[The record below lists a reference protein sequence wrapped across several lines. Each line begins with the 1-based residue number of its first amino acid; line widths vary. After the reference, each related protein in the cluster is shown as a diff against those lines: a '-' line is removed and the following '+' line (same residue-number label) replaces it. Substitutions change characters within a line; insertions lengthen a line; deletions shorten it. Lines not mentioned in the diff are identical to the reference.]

1 MGRSISGD
9 TTSNPSRSVLSVD
22 GFQTGDLI
30 YETTG
35 KTGPIPDT
43 FAGVTSFSASSNL
56 STARNYAGSLYS
68 TKIAVPT
75 DSELLR
81 CYGSGEPTAV
91 LSDGNIV
98 TAYFGQ
104 DVNSTN
110 GTIYLDVYFRI
121 DQPDGTPVVAE
132 TQINI
137 NNNNYENREGKLL
150 SVHANPVGGF
160 IVAFHAGS
168 TNYLSWNIFTNAGVS
183 QGGQQLKTTYTN
195 IKNIKTSSFG
205 ITNEFAIGIVNST
218 NSVYLVRVNASGE
231 QQTITV
237 EGTTGYGT
245 TFDICST
252 SYSGTGNL
260 VHCIYTVNNYIQ
272 RKAYRSDGQ
281 PVILE
286 SNIQQS
292 QGGNTIF
299 SVNCDSSSTDSICV
313 VWTQNGQET
322 INTIGVLDGTTTGN
336 WTERI
341 WLGNFDGSSQGAS
354 ETGDFVGNISG
365 TNNFL
370 YTVHGYYEIL
380 TQVIAYNGTVVSSF
394 TRNLISQSWQGAK
407 GLIKAGTEI
416 RYYATSGTTAT
427 SDFTTFGG
435 RLSPLQYVVLDSTS
449 YLPAGENS
457 DSVIV
462 DTAQV
467 ASSGYIKN
475 SATPTSAKFYAAA
488 NSSVVG
494 ELPRTTNTASLV
506 QPMTSLGFVSAT
518 MMKALELD
526 NGNIAILYGNS
537 TVITLK
543 IIDKNYNAISSTTI
557 ATTNSANGAY
567 KIDLKRLTNKN
578 IIICFPSSANYT
590 IIMGRVYDPT
600 MTTIVTADEVITDSG
615 NSDSDQ
621 VAVSLTP
628 IPYSDTKFVF
638 TFKVS
643 SRFYHKVMES
653 TDLSQV
659 HARVIGLAT
668 TPMAASQCQTVVD
681 RQGYFYCNFTAE
693 SGGTYLIRSILH
705 TSFLY
710 LETFVTMR
718 YGGATNYTR
727 RNSETCLLSDG
738 TVMAPY
744 AESSGQDSIRQLNGT
759 STSDDNERSVN
770 NSRNDN
776 YGAIQGVTGD
786 GQWFMYNNSNSTNGG
801 VLWLTAQEGAN
812 PNFYAF
818 GNYSNGLTTGA
829 NQGEVGCTTPS
840 SGSTAHIIAYSTV
853 SSFSI
858 AKVRI
863 RAESY
868 LLSTTAGVTESLPVS
883 LNGNNA
889 PLIGVAAQDCAA
901 GEVGLVQTKGSASL
915 NTNYPSS
922 TSESFDFRTQTADG
936 VKGFISGRNI
946 SLGD

>member
-9 TTSNPSRSVLSVD
+9 TASNSSRSVLSVD

-35 KTGPIPDT
+35 KVGPIPDT
-43 FAGVTSFSASSNL
+43 FAGSTAFSATANL
-56 STARNYAGSLYS
+56 SNARSNSTSLYS
-68 TKIAVPT
+68 TKLAVPT
-75 DSELLR
+75 DSEKVR
-81 CYGSGEPTAV
+81 CFGSGEPTAV
-91 LSDGNIV
+91 LSDGNVV

-104 DVNSTN
+104 DINSSNSTV
-110 GTIYLDVYFRI
+110 YLDVYFRI

-137 NNNNYENREGKLL
+137 DNSNYENREGKLL
-150 SVHANPVGGF
+150 SVHANSAGGF

-168 TNYLSWNIFTNAGVS
+168 TNYLSWKIFTNAGVE
-183 QGGQQLKTTYTN
+183 QGNQQIKTTWTN

-205 ITNEFAIGIVNST
+205 ITNEFAIGINDSS
-218 NSVYLVRVNASGE
+218 NNLSLVRVNASGE
-231 QQTITV
+231 QQTISVGNTQ
-237 EGTTGYGT
+237 YGT
-245 TFDICST
+245 TFDMCST
-252 SYSGTGNL
+252 SYSGTGDL
-260 VHCIYTVNNYIQ
+260 VHLMFTVSNYIQ
-272 RKAYRSDGQ
+272 RKSYNSVGTNL
-281 PVILE
+281 INE
-286 SNIQQS
+286 SIQQS

-299 SVNCDSSSTDSICV
+299 DVSCDSSSTDSICV

-322 INTIGVLDGTTTGN
+322 INTIGVLDGTTSGN

-341 WLGNFDGSSQGAS
+341 WLGNFDGASQGAS
-354 ETGDFVGNISG
+354 DAGNFVGNISG

-380 TQVIAYNGTVVSSF
+380 TQVIAYNGTVVNSF
-394 TRNLISQSWQGAK
+394 IRNLISQSWQGAK
-407 GLIKAGTEI
+407 GLIKAGTEL

-427 SDFTTFGG
+427 PDFTTFGA
-435 RLSPLQYVVLDSTS
+435 RLSPLQYVVLNPTT
-449 YLPAGENS
+449 YLPSGENS
-457 DSVIV
+457 DLIIV

-467 ASSGYIKN
+467 ASSGYVKN

-506 QPMTSLGFVSAT
+506 QPMTSLGIAQAAYI
-518 MMKALELD
+518 KALELD
-526 NGNIAILYGNS
+526 NGNIAILYS
-537 TVITLK
+537 ISAVIRLK
-543 IIDKNYNAISSTTI
+543 IIDKDYNSVSLTTISST
-557 ATTNSANGAY
+557 NSGNGEY
-567 KIDLKRLTNKN
+567 KFDIKRLTNNN
-578 IIICFPSSANYT
+578 IIICFPSPDNYT
-590 IIMGRVYDPT
+590 IINGRVYDPT
-600 MTTIVTADEVITDSG
+600 MTTIVTADEVITDVG
-615 NSDSDQ
+615 NSDSDEA
-621 VAVSLTP
+621 AVSLTP

-638 TFKVS
+638 TYKVS
-643 SRFYHKVMES
+643 SRYYHKVMES

-659 HARVIGLAT
+659 HNRVIGRDV
-668 TPMAASQCQTVVD
+668 TPIASSQCQTVID
-681 RQGYFYCNFTAE
+681 RQGYFYLNYTAT
-693 SGGTYLIRSILH
+693 SGGTQFVRAILN
-705 TSFLY
+705 TSTFA
-710 LETFVTMR
+710 LETFVTMKF
-718 YGGATNYTR
+718 GGSTSYTR

-744 AESSGQDSIRQLNGT
+744 VETSGQDGVRQLNGT
-759 STSDDNERSVN
+759 STSDDNERNVSN
-770 NSRNDN
+770 GRNDQ

-786 GQWFMYNNSNSTNGG
+786 GQWFMYNNKNTTNGG
-801 VLWLTAQEGAN
+801 SLWLSQQEGGN
-812 PNFYAF
+812 PSFYSF
-818 GNYSNGLTTGA
+818 GSYSNGLTTGA
-829 NQGEVGCTTPS
+829 VTGDVGCTTPS

-853 SSFSI
+853 SQFYI

-863 RAESY
+863 RTESY
-868 LLSTTAGVTESLPVS
+868 ILATTSGVTESLPVS

>member
-9 TTSNPSRSVLSVD
+9 TTSNPSKSVLSVD

-35 KTGPIPDT
+35 KIGPIPDT
-43 FAGVTSFSASSNL
+43 FAGATSFSASADL

-81 CYGSGEPTAV
+81 CFGSEEPTAV

-98 TAYFGQ
+98 TAYFGE
-104 DVNSTN
+104 DINSSNSTV
-110 GTIYLDVYFRI
+110 YLNVYFRI

-132 TQINI
+132 TQINLAST
-137 NNNNYENREGKLL
+137 NYQNREGKLL
-150 SVHANPVGGF
+150 SVNANPSGGF

-168 TNYLSWNIFTNAGVS
+168 TMYLSWKIFTNAGVEQGS
-183 QGGQQLKTTYTN
+183 QVIKTTWTN
-195 IKNIKTSSFG
+195 IRSIKTSSFG
-205 ITNEFAIGIVNST
+205 ITNEFAIGIVESSN
-218 NSVYLVRVNASGE
+218 NVYLVRVNASGE
-231 QQTITV
+231 QATITV
-237 EGTTGYGT
+237 GTTQYGT
-245 TFDICST
+245 TLDICST
-252 SYSGTGNL
+252 SYSGTGDL
-260 VHCIYTVNNYIQ
+260 VHFIYTISNQIQ
-272 RKAYRSDGQ
+272 RKSYNSTGTL
-281 PVILE
+281 VIQE
-286 SNIQQS
+286 INIEPS

-299 SVNCDSSSTDSICV
+299 DVKCDSSSTDSICV

-322 INTIGVLDGTTTGN
+322 INTIGVLDGTTNPGN

-341 WLGNFDGSSQGAS
+341 WLGNFDGASQGAS
-354 ETGDFVGNISG
+354 EAGNFVGNISG

-407 GLIKAGTEI
+407 GLIKAGTEL
-416 RYYATSGTTAT
+416 RYYATSGTNANPQF
-427 SDFTTFGG
+427 STFGG
-435 RLSPLQYVVLDSTS
+435 RLSPLQYVVLDPTT
-449 YLPAGENS
+449 YLPSGENS

-467 ASSGYIKN
+467 ASSGYVKD
-475 SATPTSAKFYAAA
+475 SATPTFAKFYAAA
-488 NSSVVG
+488 NSSVLG
-494 ELPRTTNTASLV
+494 ELPRTSNTASLV
-506 QPMTSLGFVSAT
+506 QPMTSLGFVAANKI
-518 MMKALELD
+518 KALELD
-526 NGNIAILYGNS
+526 NGNIAILYANS
-537 TVITLK
+537 NVITLK
-543 IIDKNYNAISSTTI
+543 IIDKNYNAVSSTTI
-557 ATTNSANGAY
+557 VTTNSGNGAY
-567 KIDLKRLTNKN
+567 KIDIKRLTNKN
-578 IIICFPSSANYT
+578 IIICFPSSASYT
-590 IIMGRVYDPT
+590 TVEARVYDPT
-600 MTTIVTADEVITDSG
+600 MTTIVTADTVITDTPA
-615 NSDSDQ
+615 NSDGAD
-621 VAVSLTP
+621 VSIAP

-638 TFKVS
+638 TWKISNWYQSKVL
-643 SRFYHKVMES
+643 ES
-653 TDLSQV
+653 TDLSDV
-659 HARVIGLAT
+659 NSRVVVWNSTAT
-668 TPMAASQCQTVVD
+668 TSASCQTVVD
-681 RQGYFYCNFTAE
+681 RQGYFYCNVNYN
-693 SGGTYLIRSILH
+693 SGGTYLRRAILNSS
-705 TSFLY
+705 TFAI
-710 LETFVTMR
+710 ETFVTIR
-718 YGGATNYTR
+718 AGGASYSR
-727 RNSETCLLSDG
+727 KNSETCLLSDG

-744 AESSGQDSIRQLNGT
+744 AESSGQDGVRQLNGT
-759 STSDDNERSVN
+759 STSDDNERNVN
-770 NSRNDN
+770 NGRTDN

-786 GQWFMYNNSNSTNGG
+786 GQWFMYQNKNGTNGG
-801 VLWLTAQEGAN
+801 ILWLTSQEGGN
-812 PNFYAF
+812 PSFYGF
-818 GNYSNGLTTGA
+818 GNYSNGLATGT

-858 AKVRI
+858 AKVRV

-868 LLSTTAGVTESLPVS
+868 ILATTAGVTESVPVS
-883 LNGNNA
+883 LTGNNA